1 VNSFGDKSSQK
12 FDILVTTPN
21 RLIHLLSLDPPGISL
36 INVEWLIFDECDKLF
51 EDGITGFKEQID
63 GIYTS
68 CTNASV
74 KRGFFSATLASQV
87 EEFCKLYCDNYV
99 RIIIG
104 LQNSATESVHQELL
118 FVGQESGKLLAIR
131 EMIQKG
137 FVPPVLVFVQS
148 IERAKE
154 LFHELIYDG
163 MNVDVIHSERTLAQ
177 RDNIIKCFRDG
188 KIWLLICTDL
198 MGRGI
203 DFKGVNTVI
212 NYDFPTS
219 AVSYIHRIGRT
230 GRAGRDGN
238 AITFYTTDD
247 LPNVRSIANVLKSS
261 GCSFPDWMMEVKK
274 QSKVKRKELNKK
286 PINRDSIKTQ
296 SKYDMQKRKR
306 KKEMVSASKRRK
318 LN

>member
-104 LQNSATESVHQELL
+104 LQ
-118 FVGQESGKLLAIR
+118 
-131 EMIQKG
+131 
-137 FVPPVLVFVQS
+137 
-148 IERAKE
+148 
-154 LFHELIYDG
+154 
-163 MNVDVIHSERTLAQ
+163 
-177 RDNIIKCFRDG
+177 
-188 KIWLLICTDL
+188 
-198 MGRGI
+198 
-203 DFKGVNTVI
+203 
-212 NYDFPTS
+212 
-219 AVSYIHRIGRT
+219 
-230 GRAGRDGN
+230 
-238 AITFYTTDD
+238 
-247 LPNVRSIANVLKSS
+247 
-261 GCSFPDWMMEVKK
+261 
-274 QSKVKRKELNKK
+274 
-286 PINRDSIKTQ
+286 
-296 SKYDMQKRKR
+296 
-306 KKEMVSASKRRK
+306 
-318 LN
+318 